1 MCWGGKINLMKI
13 TFIEDI
19 VLALRRKLDGRVVRR
34 NRFKQCKVCR
44 VEFLGEDLDRETID
58 FRFDNGLIALG
69 VTRHVV
75 ALVKQPN

>member
-1 MCWGGKINLMKI
+1 MKI

-34 NRFKQCKVCR
+34 NRFKQSDVCR

-69 VTRHVV
+69 VTRNVV